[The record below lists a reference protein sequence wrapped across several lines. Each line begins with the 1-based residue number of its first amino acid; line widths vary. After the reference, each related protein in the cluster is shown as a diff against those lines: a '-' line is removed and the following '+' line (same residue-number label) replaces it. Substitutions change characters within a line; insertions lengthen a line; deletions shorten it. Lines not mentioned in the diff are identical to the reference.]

1 MALKF
6 ENEFVVAAPVDATW
20 KTLLDLARVARCLP
34 GATIE
39 PASEDG
45 TYNGSMR
52 VKVGPVT
59 MDYKGVARVDE
70 MDEAAH
76 VAVFNVQGKE
86 VRGQGSASATIRNTL
101 VTEGDSTRV
110 FVETELSVTGRPA
123 QFGRGIMQDVAGSML
138 GDFAKSL
145 SEMMAAEPQADSAPH
160 SEAVPE
166 PAPPAPGRA
175 QKEALDLTG
184 AVGGVLRQRLAKWT
198 GLAALGRLFSKLSGR
213 GPAR

>member
-1 MALKF
+1 MALTF

-20 KTLLDLARVARCLP
+20 RTLLDLARVARCLP

-39 PASEDG
+39 PVSEDG

-59 MDYKGVARVDE
+59 MDYKGVARVAE

-86 VRGQGSASATIRNTL
+86 VRGQGSASAKIRNTL
-101 VTEGDSTRV
+101 VAEGDSTRV
-110 FVETELSVTGRPA
+110 LVETELSVTGRPA

-145 SEMMAAEPQADSAPH
+145 SEMMAAEPETGTATAEAAASEQAP
-160 SEAVPE
+160 
-166 PAPPAPGRA
+166 A

-198 GLAALGRLFSKLSGR
+198 GVAALRRLFRGR
-213 GPAR
+213 

>member
-1 MALKF
+1 MALTF
-6 ENEFVVAAPVDATW
+6 ENEFVVAATVEPTW
-20 KTLLDLARVARCLP
+20 RTLLDLARVARCLP

-59 MDYKGVARVDE
+59 MDYKGVARVTE

-101 VTEGDSTRV
+101 IAEGDSTRV
-110 FVETELSVTGRPA
+110 LVETELSVTGRPA

-145 SEMMAAEPQADSAPH
+145 SEMMAAEPEAGAAPAE
-160 SEAVPE
+160 SPVPE
-166 PAPPAPGRA
+166 QAPA

-198 GLAALGRLFSKLSGR
+198 GLAALRRLFSRSR
-213 GPAR
+213 

>member
-1 MALKF
+1 MALRF
-6 ENEFVVAAPVDATW
+6 ENEFVVAAPIDPTW
-20 KTLLDLARVARCLP
+20 RTLLDLARVARCLP

-39 PASEDG
+39 PGDAEG

-59 MDYKGVARVDE
+59 MDYKGVALVGE
-70 MDEAAH
+70 VDEAAH

-101 VTEGDSTRV
+101 VAEENSTRV
-110 FVETELSVTGRPA
+110 LVETELSVTGRPA

-145 SEMMAAEPQADSAPH
+145 SEMMAAEPQADAAPA
-160 SEAVPE
+160 EAPPAE
-166 PAPPAPGRA
+166 PAPA

-198 GLAALGRLFSKLSGR
+198 GLAALGHLFSKLSGR